1 MQSVIY
7 GGDVCGISLQFRR
20 KRHVLD
26 INSFLEL
33 ICVVSYILLSG
44 EHHTNHWYDHTV
56 VECKLN
62 FLTSEK
68 MITRRRDLETVES
81 VYRLDHPDSSSHRSA
96 LWYQKLFW

>member
-26 INSFLEL
+26 INSFLAL
-33 ICVVSYILLSG
+33 ICVVSDISLSG

-62 FLTSEK
+62 FLT
-68 MITRRRDLETVES
+68 
-81 VYRLDHPDSSSHRSA
+81 
-96 LWYQKLFW
+96 